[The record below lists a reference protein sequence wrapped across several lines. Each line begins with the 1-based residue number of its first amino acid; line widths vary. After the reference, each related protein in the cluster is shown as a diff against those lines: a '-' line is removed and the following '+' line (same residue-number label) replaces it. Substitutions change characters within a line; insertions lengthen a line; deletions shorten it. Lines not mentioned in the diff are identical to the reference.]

1 MFVAVYNSSV
11 WPNKFHCNVFFNFSS
26 YQDQG
31 QGLRYQPVRGQGS
44 QFRGQFRG
52 QGRASRRGQGIR
64 GGSQGNRGG
73 LGNRGGQGNRGGPG
87 QGSRGGQGNRGGQGR
102 GSRGGQG
109 RGIRGGRGRGS
120 QTSSPS
126 DSSRSSSP
134 SSYSNLQQV
143 QEAVARFRFLNKRY
157 PKKWCLFMRDLKW
170 CFQRIKFFKRL
181 MGTIHSCYLILW
193 GI

>member
-52 QGRASRRGQGIR
+52 QGR
-64 GGSQGNRGG
+64 
-73 LGNRGGQGNRGGPG
+73 
-87 QGSRGGQGNRGGQGR
+87 
-102 GSRGGQG
+102 
-109 RGIRGGRGRGS
+109 GIRGGRGRGS

-157 PKKWCLFMRDLKW
+157 PKK
-170 CFQRIKFFKRL
+170 
-181 MGTIHSCYLILW
+181 
-193 GI
+193 